1 MRHSLVQK
9 PGVRNFSTRFSLPSF
24 IKRVN
29 KLTGSQKD
37 AISRTGFGS
46 LLLIPDQMLSK
57 NLLVE
62 LMERWD
68 YEKRAFVLS
77 PGEITISLLDVAL
90 ILGLRVTGNP
100 VVLLADTPFLDLE
113 RGYGVALWNRKI
125 TVASLEQRLDS
136 LAETNNDDFV
146 RTFLLFMFGTF
157 LFPST
162 SGKVDSRYLYLLEN
176 LDKVSKFAW
185 GAAVLADV
193 FHWLYRRKKEK
204 VQYVG
209 GCLIFLQVW
218 CLEHIDIARPS
229 LMDYCSKFP
238 RVCNWGNTKSHQRHW
253 FTSKF
258 KELEANQI
266 IWSLERTSDESNTDI
281 IKELIEAEQRKTWPD
296 MNLQSSLATCSRTD
310 HTVKNGYQPMV
321 HLVVDL
327 ETESESESSRV
338 AYGIQ
343 SLSSGPSDKFSLHE
357 TVSRSSACHYGG
369 KEKERTELSQS
380 SGADIAI
387 VISSDDDLEDDLK
400 KKNQTLEKQILQLKN
415 KNGDLMRENEI
426 LKYQLSSS
434 LKFKEQNVK
443 LQEENES
450 LQQENVKVQKENESL
465 RQENQALS
473 LSTNTLVSRLGNL
486 LSDGI
491 KEEC

>member
-209 GCLIFLQVW
+209 GCLIFLQL
-218 CLEHIDIARPS
+218 CL
-229 LMDYCSKFP
+229 
-238 RVCNWGNTKSHQRHW
+238 
-253 FTSKF
+253 
-258 KELEANQI
+258 
-266 IWSLERTSDESNTDI
+266 
-281 IKELIEAEQRKTWPD
+281 
-296 MNLQSSLATCSRTD
+296 
-310 HTVKNGYQPMV
+310 
-321 HLVVDL
+321 
-327 ETESESESSRV
+327 
-338 AYGIQ
+338 
-343 SLSSGPSDKFSLHE
+343 
-357 TVSRSSACHYGG
+357 TVSFDEYFTRSIYCCG
-369 KEKERTELSQS
+369 SQMY
-380 SGADIAI
+380 I
-387 VISSDDDLEDDLK
+387 V
-400 KKNQTLEKQILQLKN
+400 
-415 KNGDLMRENEI
+415 
-426 LKYQLSSS
+426 
-434 LKFKEQNVK
+434 
-443 LQEENES
+443 
-450 LQQENVKVQKENESL
+450 
-465 RQENQALS
+465 
-473 LSTNTLVSRLGNL
+473 
-486 LSDGI
+486 
-491 KEEC
+491 